1 MGATPSPDPQQA
13 MRIANYVQP
22 SPRPVH
28 PALSMPAAATQHT
41 PEAAFPLTMTVG
53 PFKVAVVLAHRDA
66 MRARRRLVEYEL
78 SQGVVWLHE
87 SLTGER
93 LARQFMNLLV
103 RLIHKAAGC
112 QTGCI
117 EEAFTQCL
125 AAGIVSFAQQNPA
138 VWIWFNRLLAQ
149 SIKPGARFE
158 QVARGATRRSFSVPK
173 AVLLDNRVLRF
184 KPLSHKTAVRHNV
197 DGYFGAADHVV
208 ELYEFLLGPQRAVVF
223 IHEVTHAIHRAARL
237 RNRDTREH
245 FVAAQVGGWLR
256 FVRHNPS
263 AWMWLLA
270 TIREQS
276 AFEPLGRVA

>member
-1 MGATPSPDPQQA
+1 MRTATILPPP
-13 MRIANYVQP
+13 V
-22 SPRPVH
+22 RPVR
-28 PALSMPAAATQHT
+28 LAATMPVTVARHA

-53 PFKVAVVLAHRDA
+53 PFKVAVVRAHRDA

-93 LARQFMNLLV
+93 LARQFLNLLV

-117 EEAFTQCL
+117 EEAFTQSL

-138 VWIWFNRLLAQ
+138 VWVWFNRLLAQ
-149 SIKPGARFE
+149 SVKPGARFE
-158 QVARGATRRSFSVPK
+158 QVASGTTRRSFSVPK
-173 AVLLDNRVLRF
+173 VVLLDNRVLRF

-197 DGYFGAADHVV
+197 DGYFGATDHVV

-223 IHEVTHAIHRAARL
+223 MHEVTHAIHRAARL

-245 FVAAQVGGWLR
+245 FVAAQVAGWLR
-256 FVRHNPS
+256 FVRQNPG

-270 TIREQS
+270 TIREQA
-276 AFEPLGRVA
+276 AFEPLTRVA